1 MHDEDDLYMD
11 DTIITDDSAE
21 ETTAD
26 RANNCLDAAVSMLL
40 HLKRATEASSFPLN
54 RDQQLAYATA
64 CAQAGVGYAILAA
77 HEHVEDDEPD
87 VADMLTHNI
96 ITDQFNN

>member
-21 ETTAD
+21 ETTTD

-77 HEHVEDDEPD
+77 NEDDDEPTL
-87 VADMLTHNI
+87 AEIMLTRNI
-96 ITDQFNN
+96 ITEQFPN